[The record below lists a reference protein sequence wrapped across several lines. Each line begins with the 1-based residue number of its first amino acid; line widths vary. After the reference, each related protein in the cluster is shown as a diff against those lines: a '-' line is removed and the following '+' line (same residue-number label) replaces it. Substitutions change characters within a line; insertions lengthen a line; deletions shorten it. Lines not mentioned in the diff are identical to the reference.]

1 MEEAAGYEDSA
12 DEDYVDNDEAPTSRR
27 RAHSAKSAK
36 SSRGKRT
43 PAKRPRSSRR
53 RSINSDSDD
62 DEDLEISMNESI
74 EDDDEYVDDAP
85 KNARGLKKRRA
96 AIKTKYRETDNDE
109 LSEEGFEDQDEEE
122 EEEEGER
129 GQGNGGDDNH
139 NDNDDDAEMLDVGA
153 GGSDLEDQDG
163 EDEDH
168 PESIII
174 ERKSLILSIP
184 TTETGAIRG
193 TARILSRTPA
203 TATRT
208 ASKTISAPP
217 TIATPA
223 PVTRSSARA
232 ASVDVNLDMLE
243 LTSSGRHS
251 RPARQSTRSPERL
264 RLKLLQPK
272 EPEPILEEDE
282 IISSQAPA
290 DDSLPG
296 QGPVLENEILQ
307 FTQQSETAHLEALDT
322 VPAGTQDQDQEQEQE
337 QEQGQEKPATR
348 RSRELQM
355 LDQLPEDYVPE
366 SQHNN
371 PDDDDDEPLL
381 PNPRRS
387 LRRRTQSVASSTQ
400 PTQLG
405 TKRPAATAPATSVTP
420 RKTRSSVRNLRP
432 RSGRPSRSQKR
443 GEEDDDFKPDE
454 EGDDDDDDDESERS
468 APRGTQNNDESDQSP
483 QRRLRPRGARGESF
497 VDGEG
502 EAQEL
507 AEEVANLAPSPRRRL
522 RPQIHKISYETK
534 TKPRRSATKK
544 VDYRLFPSELPPI
557 DDEDFE
563 VAQNPTTTVSTTGGP
578 RWKRQM
584 FSTYGPFGGA
594 GGGLPLFGDV
604 GGMEALGGADSD
616 SSDDE
621 FGNRKKLGSAAGL
634 PGLGAETV
642 PGVAGTVA
650 NLGKIK
656 DRQSMADNDPLGV
669 DQNVN
674 FDSVGGLQGHID
686 KLKEMVSLP
695 LLYPEIFQKFHLVP
709 PRGVLFHGPP
719 GTGKTLLA
727 RALASSLSSE
737 GKKVTFYM
745 RKGADALSKWVG
757 EAERQL
763 RLLFEDARKNQ
774 PSIIFFD
781 EIDGLAP
788 VRSSKQEQIHASI
801 VSTLLAL
808 MDGMDGRGQV
818 IVIGATNRP
827 DSVDPALRRP
837 GRFDR
842 EFYFPLPNVEGR
854 RAIID
859 IHTRGWQPP
868 VPDDLKDKLAEITKG
883 YGGADLR
890 ALCTEAAL
898 NAVQRRY
905 PQIYRADKKLLI
917 DPAQIHITPRDFMI
931 STKNIVPSSE
941 RSSSSAAAPLPP
953 TIEPL
958 LKTTLLNFEK
968 ELDKRFPRNKTLT
981 ALEEAQYEQPTDQ
994 SFGTEILQQAFQTS
1008 RFHRPTM
1015 LIRALVGQG
1024 AHYIGAALLNHLEG
1038 VNIQSFDLPTLL
1050 GDSTRSP
1057 EATLV
1062 QLFAE
1067 VKRRK
1072 PSVIYLP
1079 DFARWEDALG
1089 STVIATFNALLRSIK
1104 PSDPILLLGLLEQT
1118 QVTSSVTLRH
1128 RFGFVGR
1135 CEYHL
1140 SHPSDLERRSFFQ
1153 TLVQYIRMA
1162 PSELQDPDFR
1172 KKRDLEALPLAPV
1185 EVEKKGPSKDDLKAT
1200 KKKDRQTLNLLKI
1213 RIQPIMDQIKKNYRR
1228 FRTPAIDEHQITYLF
1243 EEENPNIITSDLPL
1257 EQRAEFRPFEKDT
1270 DKHGV
1275 HGLREVASGKFFYN
1289 LDITTIEKRLS
1300 NGYYKR
1306 PSDFLADIKRI
1317 AKDARQC
1324 GDYDR
1329 QIKGNE
1335 LLANV
1340 EVDIGTMETTDPAFV
1355 AECENVYTRELERE
1369 KLARERAKLAEEE
1382 DSFAFRPQQEMN
1394 VPPQGNN
1401 EMLNE
1406 QHPGPIVLGESF
1418 DGSQR
1423 PVHASD
1429 FSTPTKAGGSSK
1441 PINGAQDLTQASFD
1455 ISDSGHLAND
1465 HTNSTLSGFQAD
1477 VQMSNHDESNSSNSG
1492 QTIAPKSFISWG
1504 APPPV
1509 PYHGQRPATTGISQD
1524 SHQGSYGHDN
1534 STGQAALKQD
1544 PSNQSKDSNQQPLL
1558 SDVRPTNSFSR
1569 TDPEP
1574 NFSLFP
1580 KLIPGDSRLP
1590 NTQAE
1595 ENLPWSYQPTISPG
1609 GGRAYADFNNT
1620 STDSMGT
1627 TKSFNISSFREYE
1640 NVSTENSVPQS
1651 NQLVLG
1657 EDKLESLL
1665 EYLVVKTTAFDVE
1678 QLETVHAELV
1688 QCIWEKRGEWNRNH
1702 VIDAVHTKMEET
1714 YREIQLASQSQR
1726 DEVFT

>member
-1 MEEAAGYEDSA
+1 MSRRSTKRPRTLEQAVSYEDLD
-12 DEDYVDNDEAPTSRR
+12 DEDYVDKDEAPSRR
-27 RAHSAKSAK
+27 RAPSSKSAK
-36 SSRGKRT
+36 SSKGKRP
-43 PAKRPRSSRR
+43 PAKRQRSTRR
-53 RSINSDSDD
+53 RSDSDGD
-62 DEDLEISMNESI
+62 DLDISMNESG
-74 EDDDEYVDDAP
+74 ESGDNYYDDNDDDETDAP
-85 KNARGLKKRRA
+85 KTARGTRQRRA
-96 AIKTKYRETDNDE
+96 ARQATTYRE
-109 LSEEGFEDQDEEE
+109 S
-122 EEEEGER
+122 
-129 GQGNGGDDNH
+129 
-139 NDNDDDAEMLDVGA
+139 DNDDFEGADEGDAINGNDKDAEMLDAGVGEI
-153 GGSDLEDQDG
+153 GQEDQDG

-168 PESIII
+168 PVSTII

-184 TTETGAIRG
+184 TTETGTPRG
-193 TARILSRTPA
+193 TARVTRRT
-203 TATRT
+203 TTT
-208 ASKTISAPP
+208 ASTAATTTITS
-217 TIATPA
+217 A
-223 PVTRSSARA
+223 PVTRRLTRA
-232 ASVDVNLDMLE
+232 SSVDVSQDMLE

-251 RPARQSTRSPERL
+251 RPMRQSTRSPEPAL
-264 RLKLLQPK
+264 RLKMLPPK
-272 EPEPILEEDE
+272 QPEPIKEEDE

-290 DDSLPG
+290 DDSAGTLLG
-296 QGPVLENEILQ
+296 QGPVLESDVLP
-307 FTQQSETAHLEALDT
+307 FTQADLGNAEIGDAD
-322 VPAGTQDQDQEQEQE
+322 VVGTQEER
-337 QEQGQEKPATR
+337 PAPQTR
-348 RSRELQM
+348 RGANM
-355 LDQLPEDYVPE
+355 LSILPEDYIPE
-366 SQHNN
+366 SQHNTYN
-371 PDDDDDEPLL
+371 DDDDEPLGAS
-381 PNPRRS
+381 NRRS
-387 LRRRTQSVASSTQ
+387 LRRRTQSIASSTQ
-400 PTQLG
+400 PTQASA
-405 TKRPAATAPATSVTP
+405 KRPAQSITP
-420 RKTRSSVRNLRP
+420 RRTRSSTRHVKP
-432 RSGRPSRSQKR
+432 RSGKPQKSQKR
-443 GEEDDDFKPDE
+443 GEEDDDFRPDE
-454 EGDDDDDDDESERS
+454 DEGDDDEDESEGS

-483 QRRLRPRGARGESF
+483 YRRLRPRGPPRGESA
-497 VDGEG
+497 DGEG
-502 EAQEL
+502 EAEEL
-507 AEEVANLAPSPRRRL
+507 AEEVANLATSPRRRL
-522 RPQIHKISYETK
+522 RPQLQKISYEAK

-557 DDEDFE
+557 DDEDYE
-563 VAQNPTTTVSTTGGP
+563 VAQNPTTGVSTASGGAK
-578 RWKRQM
+578 WKRQM

-642 PGVAGTVA
+642 TGVAGTVA
-650 NLGKIK
+650 NLGRIK
-656 DRQSMADNDPLGV
+656 DRQAMADNDPLGV

-695 LLYPEIFQKFHLVP
+695 LLYPEVFQKFHLVP

-854 RAIID
+854 RAILD
-859 IHTRGWQPP
+859 IHTKDWQPP
-868 VPDDLKDKLAEITKG
+868 ISSDLKDKLAEITKG

-905 PQIYRADKKLLI
+905 PQIYRADTKLLI
-917 DPAQIHITPRDFMI
+917 DPSQIHVTPRDFMI
-931 STKNIVPSSE
+931 SIQNIVPSSE

-953 TIEPL
+953 IIEPL
-958 LKTTLLNFEK
+958 LRNTLATFEK
-968 ELDKRFPRNKTLT
+968 ELDKRFPRSKSLT
-981 ALEEAQYEQPTDQ
+981 ALEEAQYEQPADQ
-994 SFGTEILQQAFQTS
+994 SFSTEILQQTFQTS
-1008 RFHRPTM
+1008 RYHRPTM
-1015 LIRALVGQG
+1015 LIRALTGQG

-1079 DFARWEDALG
+1079 DFARWEEALG
-1089 STVIATFNALLRSIK
+1089 GTIIATFSALLRSIK

-1118 QVTSSVTLRH
+1118 QVTNCATLRH
-1128 RFGFVGR
+1128 RFGFAGR
-1135 CEYHL
+1135 CEHHL
-1140 SHPSDLERRSFFQ
+1140 SHPSDDERRLFFQ
-1153 TLVQYIRMA
+1153 TLIQYIRMT
-1162 PSELQDPDFR
+1162 PSEIQDTDFR
-1172 KKRDLEALPLAPV
+1172 KKRDLEALPVAPV
-1185 EVEKKGPSKDDLKAT
+1185 EAEKKGPTNDDLKAT

-1228 FRTPAIDEHQITYLF
+1228 FRTPVVNEQQIAYLF
-1243 EEENPNIITSDLPL
+1243 EEENPNVVTSDLPM
-1257 EQRAEFRPFEKDT
+1257 EHRAQFRPFEKDM

-1306 PSDFLADIKRI
+1306 PCDFLADIKRI
-1317 AKDARQC
+1317 AKDARQY

-1340 EVDIGTMETTDPAFV
+1340 EVDIGTMETTDPVFV
-1355 AECENVYTRELERE
+1355 AECNNVYTRELERE
-1369 KLARERAKLAEEE
+1369 KIARERARLAEEE
-1382 DSFAFRPQQEMN
+1382 DSFNFRPQSEMN
-1394 VPPQGNN
+1394 VPPQGNS
-1401 EMLNE
+1401 EMLTE
-1406 QHPGPIVLGESF
+1406 QFPGPIVLGESF

-1429 FSTPTKAGGSSK
+1429 FSTPTKNGGGK
-1441 PINGAQDLTQASFD
+1441 PINGTHEFTQASFTT
-1455 ISDSGHLAND
+1455 SDNSHLRND
-1465 HTNSTLSGFQAD
+1465 HNNSTLSGFQGD
-1477 VQMSNHDESNSSNSG
+1477 VQMTNHDESNSSSLG
-1492 QTIAPKSFISWG
+1492 SMPQPRPFGASAAPSHASQQQQQQQAG
-1504 APPPV
+1504 V
-1509 PYHGQRPATTGISQD
+1509 VTGVSQD
-1524 SHQGSYGHDN
+1524 SQQGDSGNDTSATHPITDQETSN
-1534 STGQAALKQD
+1534 
-1544 PSNQSKDSNQQPLL
+1544 SNQSKDSDQQPSLP
-1558 SDVRPTNSFSR
+1558 DVRPIDSFSR
-1569 TDPEP
+1569 TDSEP

-1580 KLIPGDSRLP
+1580 KLTSGDSKLP
-1590 NTQAE
+1590 NTQAD
-1595 ENLPWSYQPTISPG
+1595 ENQPWSFQNAVSP
-1609 GGRAYADFNNT
+1609 GGRAYVDFHHSSSD
-1620 STDSMGT
+1620 STGAT
-1627 TKSFNISSFREYE
+1627 RSFNISSFRESE
-1640 NVSTENSVPQS
+1640 NGLPATSSSQSDRLALSEGRLEKLVDTLVSR
-1651 NQLVLG
+1651 
-1657 EDKLESLL
+1657 
-1665 EYLVVKTTAFDVE
+1665 TTAFDVE
-1678 QLETVHAELV
+1678 QLETLHAELV

-1702 VIDAVHTKMEET
+1702 VIDAVQKKMEET
-1714 YREIQLASQSQR
+1714 YREIQLLSSQSQR
-1726 DEVFT
+1726 EDSFV